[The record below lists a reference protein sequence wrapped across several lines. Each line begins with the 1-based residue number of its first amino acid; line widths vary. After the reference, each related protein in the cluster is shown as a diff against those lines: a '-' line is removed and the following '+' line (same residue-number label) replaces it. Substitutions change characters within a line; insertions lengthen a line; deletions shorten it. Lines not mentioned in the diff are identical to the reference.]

1 MSLSVSVSVSVS
13 CVRLCAGRKFG
24 SMTSC
29 RSTMTAVIGPLAISA
44 FFLDPVIYSGVTKR
58 SSLTNMR
65 PWRLRVNSERE
76 VCRSLDMKAS
86 TIKVEVHGFSLDHH
100 CVQVCF
106 LTRLIAPAVLS
117 PAHLA
122 LSRACLASRYR
133 HCHHVLQRNVRSAN
147 PTNWSLTLCV
157 LAPATEIQVLGS

>member
-1 MSLSVSVSVSVS
+1 VYHRVLSFAMSLSLSLCTLSVSVS
-13 CVRLCAGRKFG
+13 CVRLCAGRRFG

-29 RSTMTAVIGPLAISA
+29 RSTMTAVIGPLANSA

-58 SSLTNMR
+58 SSLTNKR

-86 TIKVEVHGFSLDHH
+86 TIKVEVRGFSLDHH
-100 CVQVCF
+100 CVQVCL

-117 PAHLA
+117 P
-122 LSRACLASRYR
+122 
-133 HCHHVLQRNVRSAN
+133 N